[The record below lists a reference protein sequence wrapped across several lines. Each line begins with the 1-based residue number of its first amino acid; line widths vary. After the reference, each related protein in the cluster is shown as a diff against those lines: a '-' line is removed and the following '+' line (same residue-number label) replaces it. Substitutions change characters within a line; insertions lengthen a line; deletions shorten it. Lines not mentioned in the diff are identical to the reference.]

1 MTKNTT
7 SYCFMYFYVLQYKLE
22 GKKVDSPLPTPDLTT
37 VRQIGEIMK
46 QQYDTERIP
55 LLNPAQRIIYFVY
68 AVCLI
73 VAGLDIWFWRA

>member
-1 MTKNTT
+1 
-7 SYCFMYFYVLQYKLE
+7 
-22 GKKVDSPLPTPDLTT
+22 
-37 VRQIGEIMK
+37 MK

-55 LLNPAQRIIYFVY
+55 LLNPAQRIIYLVY